1 MLSANAVPNTIGSG
15 LFVGCFARFLPN
27 MTLTEFTTN
36 DLSQITVLGVVAVI
50 GDNLQVTELGGTGN
64 DLLLVEALVAVP
76 EPSTLILAGIGLL
89 GLLACWRR
97 NRRRA

>member
-1 MLSANAVPNTIGSG
+1 M
-15 LFVGCFARFLPN
+15 
-27 MTLTEFTTN
+27 TEFTTN

>member
-1 MLSANAVPNTIGSG
+1 
-15 LFVGCFARFLPN
+15 